1 VWRIRGGELPLDRTL
16 LMGVVNATPDS
27 FSDGGAYDPAEQGER
42 LAAEGADVLDVGGE
56 STRPGALAV
65 PADEEARRVLPV
77 VRRLAAA
84 GRVVSIDTGKARVA
98 RDALAAG
105 ARIVND
111 VTAGADPEMFP
122 LVAREGAG
130 IVLVHM
136 QGEPR
141 TMQRDPRYEDVVKEV
156 AAFLLERARAAEA
169 AGVPRACLAIDPGI
183 GFGKTTEH
191 NLELLRHL
199 DEIKR
204 LGYPVLVGASRK
216 AFLGKL
222 TAAGGEAPGPQDR
235 LEATLAAHA
244 LAAANGADVI
254 RAHDVRE
261 HRRAL
266 AVVDAWIG
274 SR

>member
-1 VWRIRGGELPLDRTL
+1 
-16 LMGVVNATPDS
+16 
-27 FSDGGAYDPAEQGER
+27 
-42 LAAEGADVLDVGGE
+42 
-56 STRPGALAV
+56 
-65 PADEEARRVLPV
+65 VLPV
-77 VRRLAAA
+77 VE
-84 GRVVSIDTGKARVA
+84 
-98 RDALAAG
+98 ALAAPLASLGVALSVDTTKAVVADAALEAG
-105 ARIVND
+105 AVLVND
-111 VTAGADPEMFP
+111 VSAATFDEQMLSA
-122 LVAREGAG
+122 VAARDAG
-130 IVLVHM
+130 IVLMHM